1 MQDCHHEL
9 LVHSRGSRRAPKS
22 RGVAHAGE
30 QEIRVSDS
38 HWERRAVRSCIR
50 RTYRVGPSRLRVS
63 VLTSRQDRHYY
74 FTYARDHRGPQG
86 QTRPDREAPARHRRP
101 AEGSRHPWGGEGQG
115 EGHNQDQG
123 HRCSAQG
130 HAETV
135 DYGCR
140 GQKGRLQANEGVLG
154 ETEEG
159 QAVTECDL
167 LLGPECFHRIHACHS
182 TRCKPVRQDPDP
194 HQPDGRGSKRLRI
207 GCRHAEQ
214 QR

>member
-1 MQDCHHEL
+1 MKEITEAL
-9 LVHSRGSRRAPKS
+9 SAK
-22 RGVAHAGE
+22 HAQIE
-30 QEIRVSDS
+30 KLQ
-38 HWERRAVRSCIR
+38 
-50 RTYRVGPSRLRVS
+50 
-63 VLTSRQDRHYY
+63 
-74 FTYARDHRGPQG
+74 RDIDALQKAADILG
-86 QTRPDREAPARHRRP
+86 
-101 AEGSRHPWGGEGQG
+101 GGEGQG

-182 TRCKPVRQDPDP
+182 TRCKPDRQDPDP
-194 HQPDGRGSKRLRI
+194 HQPDGSGSKRLRI